1 MASNYI
7 SINSKFNPFTF
18 DELIKP
24 VQMYQQAYDKFETDL
39 TALEEDIASN
49 NFMFTAKD
57 NEEKLQYDNLI
68 KELETLTD
76 EFNNYGLS
84 NNVKSNLN
92 KFNRTYKSQIIPL
105 KRKIDK
111 RNQLI
116 AEQQKLKNS
125 NPNIIFSI
133 DYSDVGLKDINESSS
148 YTTVN
153 LKDYETRAFNMMD
166 EQSKLKSVSTV
177 TEYNDDYD
185 KQEVGYGFRDT
196 DEDNTNFNTVSS
208 DIKGRLIEDYKNK
221 LNITDNNDPRLRL
234 VESHIDSGLQLG
246 KGQIATTFIKKDK
259 NNSGTKS
266 IEDIV
271 WHDNPD
277 GSKVGILGNQLVI
290 SDKDGIRYLSK
301 NTSGE
306 NNNILEINGKKY
318 LKSGS
323 DWFLITTN
331 EKNETVFEKVTN
343 DDSFTTRTEEQLPDG
358 TTKVT
363 IIKKNNTAKPVTD
376 YFGTR

>member
-39 TALEEDIASN
+39 TALEEDVASN
-49 NFMFTAKD
+49 NFMFTSKD
-57 NEEKLQYDNLI
+57 TEEKSQYDNLI
-68 KELETLTD
+68 NELEKLTN

-92 KFNRTYKSQIIPL
+92 KFNRTYKSQMIPL

-111 RNQLI
+111 RNQLVT
-116 AEQQKLKNS
+116 EQQKLKNA

-153 LKDYETRAFNMMD
+153 LKDYETIAFNMMN
-166 EQSKLKSVSTV
+166 EQSKLKPVSSV
-177 TEYNDDYD
+177 ENFNNDYD
-185 KQEVGYGFRDT
+185 KQEVGYGFRNTEEDDEEFNKVSKTIT
-196 DEDNTNFNTVSS
+196 DEL
-208 DIKGRLIEDYKNK
+208 IKDCKQK
-221 LNITDNNDPRLRL
+221 LNIKDDNDYRLQFIRN
-234 VESHIDSGLQLG
+234 SINTGLQLG
-246 KGQIATTFIKKDK
+246 KGQIATTFVKKDK
-259 NNSGTKS
+259 DKSGIKS
-266 IEDIV
+266 IKDIV

-301 NTSGE
+301 NTSDE
-306 NNNILEINGKKY
+306 NNNILEIDGKKY

-323 DWFLITTN
+323 DWYLITTN

-343 DDSFTTRTEEQLPDG
+343 DDSFTTRTEEALPDG
-358 TTKVT
+358 SIKTTT
-363 IIKKNNTAKPVTD
+363 IKKNNAAKPVTD

>member
-153 LKDYETRAFNMMD
+153 LKDYETRAFNMMN

-246 KGQIATTFIKKDK
+246 KGQIATKFVKKDK

>member
-1 MASNYI
+1 MAGNYI

-39 TALEEDIASN
+39 TTLQEDTALN
-49 NFMFTAKD
+49 NFMFTSKD
-57 NEEKLQYDNLI
+57 EDEKKQYDGLI
-68 KELETLTD
+68 KELETLTN

-166 EQSKLKSVSTV
+166 EQSKLKPVSTV
-177 TEYNDDYD
+177 TEYNNDYD

-196 DEDNTNFNTVSS
+196 DKDNTDFNTVSS

-221 LNITDNNDPRLRL
+221 LNITDDNDPRLRL
-234 VESHIDSGLQLG
+234 VESHIDTGLQLG
-246 KGQIATTFIKKDK
+246 KGKIATTFVKKDK
-259 NNSGTKS
+259 DNNGINS
-266 IEDIV
+266 IKNIV

-358 TTKVT
+358 TVKVT
-363 IIKKNNTAKPVTD
+363 TIKKNNAAKPVID